1 MIKEHRA
8 GRAFAKLLCVLLLV
22 GATNAVAQGLED
34 RAKDVCR
41 AEMTGERA
49 ANNLRDM
56 KVRWRN
62 QIPFVY
68 GAADFDDIKNVK
80 FFCQINKNTVGM
92 VRYLVRAPRAA
103 SGRAWVATRPQG
115 SQQEELELD
124 AAATTPP
131 PADVPDPKFITVPQS
146 DGQDGLDANSAA
158 TAPSDKDSTG
168 AHFIRVPESD

>member
-1 MIKEHRA
+1 MIKVHSA
-8 GRAFAKLLCVLLLV
+8 GRAFAQLLCVLLLF
-22 GATNAVAQGLED
+22 GATVADAQGLED

-41 AEMTGERA
+41 AEMTEERA
-49 ANNLRDM
+49 ASNLRDM

-80 FFCQINKNTVGM
+80 FFCQVNKNSVGM

-115 SQQEELELD
+115 SPTEELELD

-131 PADVPDPKFITVPQS
+131 PEDVPDPKFITVPQS
-146 DGQDGLDANSAA
+146 DGLGGSDTNSAA
-158 TAPSDKDSTG
+158 TSPSDKDSTG

>member
-1 MIKEHRA
+1 MMKVHPT
-8 GRAFAKLLCVLLLV
+8 GRAFAQLLSVLLLF
-22 GATNAVAQGLED
+22 GANTASAQGLED

-49 ANNLRDM
+49 ASNLRDM

-103 SGRAWVATRPQG
+103 SGRAWVAARPQG
-115 SQQEELELD
+115 SQTEELELD

-146 DGQDGLDANSAA
+146 DGQDGLDTDSTA
-158 TAPSDKDSTG
+158 TTPSNKDSTG